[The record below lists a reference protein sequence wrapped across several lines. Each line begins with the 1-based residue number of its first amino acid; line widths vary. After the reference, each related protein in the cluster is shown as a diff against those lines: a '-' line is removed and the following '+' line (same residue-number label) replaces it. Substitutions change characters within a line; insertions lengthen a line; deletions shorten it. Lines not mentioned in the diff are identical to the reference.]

1 MAKLKRKKKSKKQ
14 KNYLLVSEDVA
25 SETHLKVARVKDRLA
40 QDAELSI
47 YQACKEE
54 NVSRS
59 AYYKYRED
67 IHRYALFEDK
77 KIYHYFFE
85 LIYSPAFMRNL
96 TEILG
101 ENVNNIQRSSQER
114 VSSNRSVLHLS
125 LWLNN
130 PEESQ
135 NLLQQFKLIRGV
147 RRCKLYK
154 NLD

>member
-1 MAKLKRKKKSKKQ
+1 MAKVKRKKKSKKQ

-40 QDAELSI
+40 EDADLSI

-67 IHRYALFEDK
+67 IHRYSLFEDK
-77 KIYHYFFE
+77 KIYHYYFE
-85 LIYSPAFMRNL
+85 FIYSPAFLRNL

-101 ENVNNIQRSSQER
+101 TNVVNIQRSSLER
-114 VSSNRSVLHLS
+114 VSPNRSVLHLS
-125 LWLNN
+125 LWLNSN
-130 PEESQ
+130 EEAQSF
-135 NLLQQFKLIRGV
+135 LQEFKLIRGV
-147 RRCKLYK
+147 LRCKLYK
-154 NLD
+154 SVD